1 MSYPAYHGVQDWGE
15 MMVKIKSFVV
25 LLIILALAFAQAV
38 GFARRAEKVDD
49 ERIAWLTGNLI
60 AHRGMFSE
68 EENIPENTIP
78 AFARAIEH
86 GHIIELD
93 VAMTKDKEIVVFH
106 DKKLKR
112 LFGIDSY
119 LADMNYE
126 ELQELKFASS
136 EEKIPLFS
144 EVLAFVNGQVP
155 LLIEIK
161 NEGEVGEMESLV
173 YDQLREYKGEYAVQ
187 SFNPFTLAWFRK
199 NAPEVLR
206 GQLSGSFIV
215 SDYEVEYAGTTR
227 LPWHKR
233 FLLSNLLL
241 NFASRPNFIAY
252 EINNTDIKA
261 LKNVKKL
268 GVPLLGWTVRD
279 RAEYERVKDICDNF
293 ITEIYDL

>member
-1 MSYPAYHGVQDWGE
+1 
-15 MMVKIKSFVV
+15 MMVRIKYFAV
-25 LLIILALAFAQAV
+25 LLIILALAFSQAV
-38 GFARRAEKVDD
+38 GFARKAERVDD
-49 ERIAWLTGNLI
+49 ERIAWLTGTLI

-68 EENIPENTIP
+68 EENIPENTLP

-86 GHIIELD
+86 GFIIELD

-106 DKKLKR
+106 DKKLSR
-112 LFGIDSY
+112 LLGIDAY
-119 LADMNYE
+119 LADMDYE
-126 ELQELKFASS
+126 ELRELKITGS
-136 EEKIPLFS
+136 EERIPLFS
-144 EVLAFVNGQVP
+144 EVLNFVDGRVP

-161 NEGEVGEMESLV
+161 NEGKVGEMESLV
-173 YDQLREYKGEYAVQ
+173 YDQLKEYKGKYAVQ

-206 GQLSGSFIV
+206 GQLSGSFLV
-215 SDYEVEYAGTTR
+215 SDHEVESAGTTR
-227 LPWHKR
+227 LPWPLR

-252 EINNTDIKA
+252 EINNTEIKT
-261 LKNVKKL
+261 LQNLKKL
-268 GVPLLGWTVRD
+268 GVPLLGWTVRE